1 MTRHRAI
8 PLNRAV
14 KRTTVKKLLLQTVL
28 ETVESDAAERM
39 YQIQLVA
46 FMQRYRVSSIRKK
59 ASRERR
65 WRQRKRWEDFS
76 TSLTDR
82 QFRRYFRMP
91 RECFDLLCKKIRAN
105 VGEDKFKSE
114 EYLEDLTNS
123 LAPPD
128 SIATC
133 RLRRL
138 AKANLNDTG
147 GWISG
152 EVKLA
157 ITLRML
163 AGGSYLDLGLI
174 FGTGST
180 YPYTIFNNVITR
192 WICKDDLVKISGLEY
207 CNDDGS
213 MKC

>member
-1 MTRHRAI
+1 
-8 PLNRAV
+8 
-14 KRTTVKKLLLQTVL
+14 
-28 ETVESDAAERM
+28 
-39 YQIQLVA
+39 
-46 FMQRYRVSSIRKK
+46 
-59 ASRERR
+59 
-65 WRQRKRWEDFS
+65 
-76 TSLTDR
+76 
-82 QFRRYFRMP
+82 MP

-138 AKANLNDTG
+138 AKAHLNDTG

-163 AGGSYLDLGLI
+163 AGGSFILI
-174 FGTGST
+174 VVAIV
-180 YPYTIFNNVITR
+180 TIPKVVLANSCVI
-192 WICKDDLVKISGLEY
+192 W
-207 CNDDGS
+207 
-213 MKC
+213 